1 MQSYQSCR
9 KCFTMQFYT
18 NEYLMTVQRKK
29 NNTQKYLILKRQK
42 YSILPAHIFSWHKIV
57 RKQITTQNSIE

>member
-18 NEYLMTVQRKK
+18 NEYMMTVQRKK
-29 NNTQKYLILKRQK
+29 FNTQKYLILKRQK
-42 YSILPAHIFSWHKIV
+42 YSILPANIFS
-57 RKQITTQNSIE
+57 